1 MLPDRVSNP
10 GPLTYESGALPI
22 ALRGPAL
29 NSKYM
34 YMYMVRLS
42 FKRKSYN
49 KKGVVHVILDF
60 KRRSSTITAYLMG
73 SVVITF
79 DIGDRLLFKC
89 RGWGRGGLN
98 AGGHVKFHAASRWCH
113 PI

>member
-1 MLPDRVSNP
+1 MLRTCLLLFTCTT
-10 GPLTYESGALPI
+10 LTW
-22 ALRGPAL
+22 L
-29 NSKYM
+29 NSK

-60 KRRSSTITAYLMG
+60 KRKSSTITAYLMG

-79 DIGDRLLFKC
+79 DIGDRSLFKC
-89 RGWGRGGLN
+89 RGWGRG
-98 AGGHVKFHAASRWCH
+98 AAKT
-113 PI
+113 